1 MSEATGDETMA
12 RKYDDDIMAEFSKIE
27 RMISEQA
34 YDTIHRFENLHKQ
47 NNNIINRISKVE
59 DLLSGGV
66 AEIMGGETLNNKRVA
81 AKQGSND
88 AFRLSDEEFWE
99 AHGGMGRLSPG
110 TVAGMGPEISPN
122 STQIDL
128 LTANEETQQ
137 YLNNMEAQSAMRG
150 SRTHSSPNIRQSV
163 TTETVNTVP
172 TNRRPRVF
180 PSTPNVGSS
189 SEQLPNNINSITNI
203 FPKNISNLSKRDNT
217 DVTTPSLISE
227 HTKIYQKGNVWMK
240 RRSSPI
246 SVLEIGRTASG
257 MEHRNKLVDT
267 NFSDPSRPSVPNSAE
282 EREPDS
288 TVFLNVGGK
297 RFEVLWHTLGQFQ
310 SSRLG
315 RLHDCI
321 SNTAMLEI
329 CDRYILADSEFF
341 FDRSPR
347 HFESI
352 LNLYRTGQL
361 HLMEGVCVQA
371 FAEELAYWG
380 LDDLHLEPCCQYA
393 FYRMKQFLPGDK
405 EEDKEEVDDF
415 GPSSFN
421 RMRKFIW
428 ELFEEPN
435 KTKLGKV
442 QPSYFKTIR

>member
-1 MSEATGDETMA
+1 MFSY
-12 RKYDDDIMAEFSKIE
+12 RK
-27 RMISEQA
+27 
-34 YDTIHRFENLHKQ
+34 
-47 NNNIINRISKVE
+47 
-59 DLLSGGV
+59 
-66 AEIMGGETLNNKRVA
+66 
-81 AKQGSND
+81 
-88 AFRLSDEEFWE
+88 
-99 AHGGMGRLSPG
+99 
-110 TVAGMGPEISPN
+110 
-122 STQIDL
+122 
-128 LTANEETQQ
+128 
-137 YLNNMEAQSAMRG
+137 
-150 SRTHSSPNIRQSV
+150 
-163 TTETVNTVP
+163 
-172 TNRRPRVF
+172 PRVF

-189 SEQLPNNINSITNI
+189 SEHLPNNINSITNI

-246 SVLEIGRTASG
+246 SVLEIGRTGSG
-257 MEHRNKLVDT
+257 MDHRNKLLDT
-267 NFSDPSRPSVPNSAE
+267 NFSGTSRPSVPNAAE
-282 EREPDS
+282 PREPDS

-297 RFEVLWHTLGQFQ
+297 RFEVLWHTLGQFT

-315 RLHDCI
+315 RLHDCV

-380 LDDLHLEPCCQYA
+380 LG
-393 FYRMKQFLPGDK
+393 R
-405 EEDKEEVDDF
+405 
-415 GPSSFN
+415 FN
-421 RMRKFIW
+421 
-428 ELFEEPN
+428 
-435 KTKLGKV
+435 
-442 QPSYFKTIR
+442 